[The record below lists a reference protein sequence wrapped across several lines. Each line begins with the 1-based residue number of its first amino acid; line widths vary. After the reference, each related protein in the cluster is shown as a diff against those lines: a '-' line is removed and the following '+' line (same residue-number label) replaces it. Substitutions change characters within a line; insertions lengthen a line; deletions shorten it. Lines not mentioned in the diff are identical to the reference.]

1 MGKVINLQDATKK
14 KAWLFVPITTEF
26 SSCRIDK
33 SVEESLGE
41 KCRELNYD
49 IVGSTSVCGDQRV
62 IYHCFCN
69 LIECLHK
76 THCAQTIYTLS
87 LAFIFETASQFD
99 KIENLLRD
107 MNISFEGLDKMKL
120 PRSLGEIE
128 AHNRLVQEILLG
140 PLPEHLSKGWCC
152 SGDFPAQQSANKQ
165 RNSN

>member
-1 MGKVINLQDATKK
+1 M
-14 KAWLFVPITTEF
+14 
-26 SSCRIDK
+26 S
-33 SVEESLGE
+33 
-41 KCRELNYD
+41 
-49 IVGSTSVCGDQRV
+49 
-62 IYHCFCN
+62 
-69 LIECLHK
+69 
-76 THCAQTIYTLS
+76 AQNPLRSDYLYIIAGVY
-87 LAFIFETASQFD
+87 FETASQFD

-152 SGDFPAQQSANKQ
+152 SGDFPVQQSANKQ